1 MDEILRFYSKYGL
14 IKTFI
19 FFYCK
24 IITRHY
30 EFSNNIVTSGIALKK
45 LNKNNT
51 LKSFPFLTGTESIPV
66 PMIRKILN
74 SLQINGEDI
83 IVDLGSGDGR
93 LLFVASE
100 YNFKEIIGVEFLDEL
115 FIRSSKNLK
124 NFMRVKK
131 RVTLS

>member
-1 MDEILRFYSKYGL
+1 MVLHS
-14 IKTFI
+14 
-19 FFYCK
+19 
-24 IITRHY
+24 
-30 EFSNNIVTSGIALKK
+30 KK

-115 FIRSSKNLK
+115 FIRSSKTK
-124 NFMRVKK
+124 EFYESEK
-131 RVTLS
+131 RVTLVN